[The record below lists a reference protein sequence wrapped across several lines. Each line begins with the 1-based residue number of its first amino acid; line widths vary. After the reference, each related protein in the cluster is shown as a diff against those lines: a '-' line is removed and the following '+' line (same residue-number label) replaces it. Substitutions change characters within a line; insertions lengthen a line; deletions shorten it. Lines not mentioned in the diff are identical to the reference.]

1 MPCRRA
7 KIRVALDQL
16 IERGA
21 RCGCVALAELRLRES
36 QREIGVMLIQSRKR
50 LAVLTDGLVVA
61 LVAHE
66 VLRVGLA
73 ARRVAGDTRLALVAA
88 QIPAWIHR
96 FAQAARGALG
106 GAAAQQ
112 RG

>member
-16 IERGA
+16 IERA
-21 RCGCVALAELRLRES
+21 TRCGCVALAELRLRES
-36 QREIGVMLIQSRKR
+36 QHEIGVMLIESRKR

-66 VLRVGLA
+66 FLRVALA
-73 ARRVAGDTRLALVAA
+73 ARDVAGNTRLALVTA
-88 QIPAWIHR
+88 QIPAGIHR
-96 FAQAARGALG
+96 FTQAAR
-106 GAAAQQ
+106 
-112 RG
+112 